1 MVNLMIEQGTI
12 EWRMLRL
19 GKISGSRISD
29 VMAKGRD
36 NKPSVTRENY
46 MYELAT
52 ERLTNI
58 PTESYTSPAMSWG
71 TENEGMARTAYE
83 VFKSVFVSEVPWI
96 PHPSI
101 ANAGCSPDGLIDD
114 GIGCVE
120 LKCPNTKTHIEYI
133 LKGEPAKTYHNQMMW
148 QMACTG
154 RSYVDFVSYDPRL
167 PVDLE
172 LFVARL
178 ERDEEY
184 IQLLT
189 DEVIKF
195 DNEVTQLV
203 NKLKEIR
210 NV

>member
-1 MVNLMIEQGTI
+1 MIEQGTL

-19 GKISGSRISD
+19 GKISGSRIND

-58 PTESYTSPAMSWG
+58 PTESFTSPAMAWG
-71 TENEGMARTAYE
+71 TENEDMARTAYE
-83 VFKSVFVSEVPWI
+83 VRRGVFVTELPWVA
-96 PHPSI
+96 HPTI
-101 ANAGCSPDGLIDD
+101 INAGCSPDGLVDD
-114 GIGCVE
+114 ELGLVE
-120 LKCPNTKTHIEYI
+120 IKCPNTKTHIEYI
-133 LKGEPAKTYHNQMMW
+133 LKGEPPKTYLNQMMW

-154 RSYVDFVSYDPRL
+154 RGYVDFVSYDPRL
-167 PVDLE
+167 PIDLE

-178 ERDEEY
+178 YRDEEY
-184 IQLLT
+184 IQLIT

-203 NKLKEIR
+203 NKLKELR

>member
-1 MVNLMIEQGTI
+1 MIEQGTL

-58 PTESYTSPAMSWG
+58 PTESFTSPAMTWG
-71 TENEGMARTAYE
+71 TENEDMARTAYE
-83 VFKSVFVSEVPWI
+83 VFKGVFVSELPWVA
-96 PHPSI
+96 HPNI
-101 ANAGCSPDGLIDD
+101 ANAGCSPDGLVDD
-114 GIGCVE
+114 ELGLVE
-120 LKCPNTKTHIEYI
+120 IKCPNTKTHIEYI
-133 LKGEPAKTYHNQMMW
+133 LKGEPAKTYYNQMMW

-154 RSYVDFVSYDPRL
+154 RQYVDFVSYDPRL

-178 ERDEEY
+178 QRDEEQ
-184 IQLLT
+184 IQLIT
-189 DEVIKF
+189 EEVIKF

-203 NKLKEIR
+203 NKLKELR

>member
-1 MVNLMIEQGTI
+1 MIEQGTL

-36 NKPSVTRENY
+36 GKPSVTRENY

-71 TENEGMARTAYE
+71 TENEDMARTSYE
-83 VFKSVFVSEVPWI
+83 VHKGVFVSELPWI
-96 PHPSI
+96 AHPFV
-101 ANAGCSPDGLIDD
+101 ANAGCSPDGLVDD
-114 GIGCVE
+114 SVGLVE
-120 LKCPNTKTHIEYI
+120 IKCPNTKTHIEYI
-133 LKGEPAKTYHNQMMW
+133 LKGEPPKAYLNQMMW

-184 IQLLT
+184 IQLIT

>member
-1 MVNLMIEQGTI
+1 MIEQGTL

-58 PTESYTSPAMSWG
+58 PTESFTSPAMTWG
-71 TENEGMARTAYE
+71 TENEDMARTAYE
-83 VFKSVFVSEVPWI
+83 VFKGVFVSELPWVA
-96 PHPSI
+96 HPSI
-101 ANAGCSPDGLIDD
+101 ANAGCSPDGLVDD
-114 GIGCVE
+114 KLGLVE
-120 LKCPNTKTHIEYI
+120 IKCPNTKTHIEYI
-133 LKGEPAKTYHNQMMW
+133 LKGEPAKTYYNQMMW

-154 RSYVDFVSYDPRL
+154 RQYVDFVSYDPRL

-178 ERDEEY
+178 QRDEEQ
-184 IQLLT
+184 IQLIT
-189 DEVIKF
+189 EEVIKF

-203 NKLKEIR
+203 NKLKELR